1 MRQMPRHPLNQ
12 AKAAKARRQL
22 LWAKGAL
29 KWIRKET
36 EREGR
41 ELVES
46 DGSEDEG
53 GDSNSDQEEMEPDTS
68 CQDCNKLLVDE
79 RDDWW
84 CPDCGYGLCADC
96 RAGSSY
102 AHVLACTFAHKRES
116 TRTSTG
122 TPTEKE
128 KKKK

>member
-1 MRQMPRHPLNQ
+1 MLQKHEDNCS
-12 AKAAKARRQL
+12 A
-22 LWAKGAL
+22 AKGAL

-79 RDDWW
+79 GDDWL

-102 AHVLACTFAHKRES
+102 AHVLACTFAHKRVRENVD
-116 TRTSTG
+116 RNAHR
-122 TPTEKE
+122 ERKE
-128 KKKK
+128 TKK